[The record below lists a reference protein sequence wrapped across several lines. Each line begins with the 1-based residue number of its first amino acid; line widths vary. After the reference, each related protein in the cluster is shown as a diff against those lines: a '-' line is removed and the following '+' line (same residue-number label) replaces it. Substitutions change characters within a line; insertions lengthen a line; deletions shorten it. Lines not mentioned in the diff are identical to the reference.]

1 MADSKKTNTQI
12 ERALEYFESKS
23 SEGEKFLYTCLLC
36 KQDRNGTK
44 KSNLLGHLK
53 AMHSE
58 VYQSKVNDK
67 TRDPKVDLCIE
78 RLKMMQHFVELT
90 TIDKQQFM
98 ILSKPGFK
106 KIVSERLKA
115 FEITGTGIDLE
126 DKNLKQVK
134 THVHET
140 SDKIRIK
147 IKNEVQGK
155 LISISSD
162 VASKNNRSFLG
173 VFIQYFYDGQFKVR
187 CIGMKELKQ
196 RHTGKYLSSVIKEC
210 MEEYGTKTKQI
221 MSLTTDN
228 AGNMRTLVKNM
239 NERLLRGN
247 EDEPTINL
255 EGNSNIYFYLMLF
268 QL

>member
-1 MADSKKTNTQI
+1 MADAKKTNTQI
-12 ERALEYFESKS
+12 ERALEYFELKS
-23 SEGEKFLYTCLLC
+23 FEGEKILYTCSLC

-67 TRDPKVDLCIE
+67 TRDPKVDLCVE

-98 ILSKPGFK
+98 ILSKPSFK
-106 KIVSERLKA
+106 KIVSEKLKA
-115 FEITGTGIDLE
+115 FEIAGIGINLE
-126 DKNLKQVK
+126 DKNLIQVK

-140 SDKIRIK
+140 ADKIRIK
-147 IKNEVQGK
+147 IKDEVRGK
-155 LISISSD
+155 LISMSTDI
-162 VASKNNRSFLG
+162 VSKNNRSFLG
-173 VFIQYFYDGQFKVR
+173 VFIQYFYEGQFKVR
-187 CIGMKELKQ
+187 CIGIKELKQ
-196 RHTGKYLSSVIKEC
+196 RHTGKYLSEIIREC
-210 MEEYGTKTKQI
+210 MKEYGIQSKQI

-239 NERLLRGN
+239 NERSIHGN
-247 EDEPTINL
+247 NDEPAINL
-255 EGNSNIYFYLMLF
+255 EGKSKILLSIILIQM
-268 QL
+268 